1 MYYQVVIILTQLT
14 YLLLLQHILN
24 NKTQEP
30 YDLDRTEYYYQQVG

>member
-14 YLLLLQHILN
+14 YLLLQHILN